1 MRLAEAIRQPALLR
15 SEAVLLPALPGEN
28 VRAALSQV
36 RSKDKNIRVDE
47 ASFRPVE
54 PTMATNVR
62 SGRQMQQAM
71 NTTGSMA
78 GRAILQQVGAPYG
91 NAVPN
96 IRQNVRYNG
105 GYVNAAPMQSRVSAP
120 VTGAGAGTG
129 TAET

>member
-36 RSKDKNIRVDE
+36 RSKDKNIRIDE

-54 PTMATNVR
+54 PTVAVSVR
-62 SGRQMQQAM
+62 TGRQLPAV
-71 NTTGSMA
+71 NATGSMA

-96 IRQNVRYNG
+96 IRQNVRFPG
-105 GYVNAAPMQSRVSAP
+105 AYVNPAPAQNRFSTP
-120 VTGAGAGTG
+120 GGASGAGTDTAG
-129 TAET
+129 T

>member
-15 SEAVLLPALPGEN
+15 SEAVLLPALPTEN

-36 RSKDKNIRVDE
+36 RSKDKNIRVDD

-54 PTMATNVR
+54 PTMATNIR
-62 SGRQMQQAM
+62 AGREVQMM

-96 IRQNVRYNG
+96 IRQNVRFNG
-105 GYVNAAPMQSRVSAP
+105 GYVNAAPMQNRVAAP
-120 VTGAGAGTG
+120 GANVGTNTVG
-129 TAET
+129 T

>member
-62 SGRQMQQAM
+62 SGRQMQQAL

-78 GRAILQQVGAPYG
+78 GRGILQQVGAP
-91 NAVPN
+91 
-96 IRQNVRYNG
+96 
-105 GYVNAAPMQSRVSAP
+105 
-120 VTGAGAGTG
+120 
-129 TAET
+129 

>member
-15 SEAVLLPALPGEN
+15 SEAVLLPALPNEN

-36 RSKDKNIRVDE
+36 RSKDKNIRIDD

-54 PTMATNVR
+54 PALATNVR
-62 SGRQMQQAM
+62 SGRQVQMM
-71 NTTGSMA
+71 NTAGSMA

-96 IRQNVRYNG
+96 IRQNVRFPG
-105 GYVNAAPMQSRVSAP
+105 AYVNPAPAQKQVPQM
-120 VTGAGAGTG
+120 GAGAAPGPEPAGT
-129 TAET
+129 